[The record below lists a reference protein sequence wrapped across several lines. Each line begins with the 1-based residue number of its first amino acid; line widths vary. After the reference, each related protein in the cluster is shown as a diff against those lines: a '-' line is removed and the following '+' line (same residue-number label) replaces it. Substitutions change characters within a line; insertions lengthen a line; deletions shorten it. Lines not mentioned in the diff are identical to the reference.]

1 MPMTS
6 RLVIFIGVWG
16 AFWQVALAT
25 RVWGGREGGLTG
37 GSPEYSGEKR
47 PVVAFIGRRSVYLN
61 LSARA

>member
-16 AFWQVALAT
+16 AFWQVALAA
-25 RVWGGREGGLTG
+25 RVWGGREGGLMG

-47 PVVAFIGRRSVYLN
+47 PVVAFIGRRFVYLN